1 MVPSAGLQLL
11 SPLGAP
17 SILLSQ
23 TMPEMTEKAPLKK
36 QHRKKN
42 RETHNAVERH
52 RKKKINAGINR
63 IGELIPCSP
72 ALKQS
77 KNMILDQAYKY
88 ITEMKRQNDEFL
100 LNGGNSEQAE
110 EIKKLRKQL
119 DELQKENGRYIALL
133 KANDIC
139 LYDDPTIHWKGN
151 LKNAKV
157 SVVIPNNPVQKKKG
171 ELKNANVSVVIPSDQ
186 GQKNIIVYSNGS
198 PLGGS
203 NQGAPVQGIT
213 FNISPN
219 LQKQTAN
226 VVPVQRTCNLVTPVT
241 ISGIY
246 STEIKSGAQT
256 SVSPV
261 ASSPPNSAKKT
272 LEPPT
277 SENEQDILMSTSA
290 TSSQSA
296 LQPAERQPEIQSQ
309 LQAENTPKSKN
320 RPESSQLPEKAAVSS
335 TSLASS
341 AGLDTSHAQLA
352 GAPPKENSRTRS
364 QECPVVSAAATSC
377 TSSVRLSPMDSVQSG
392 SVFKSADA
400 ISGSGASVAP
410 AVEVLKAVTEM
421 NLLPTTTLDK
431 WPFSSSSGIGTP
443 GSKSMGSLTRM
454 ASAGNTQT
462 TWTTLQLA
470 GNTVQPLN
478 HTPPSIMTALLNE
491 SATDAGTITSI
502 PNKCLATCAM
512 LNNPLPAEERTPEQH
527 PVSLPSC
534 QSLPMQPLVTKTQV
548 IAQPP
553 GSLLPVN
560 PAMQVIQMSQPVG
573 SAVAASPANQNVIIL
588 QPPNTHQCPPVLR
601 AEVPN
606 QTVSQ
611 QIVIIQTANQN
622 PFSLF
627 SSPPPSLRVP
637 VNGASSTASTNNST
651 QNAPGPH
658 MFGGKHLVH
667 ILPRPSSSTQS
678 SNSTQTVSVA
688 MSNQQLPQTI
698 SLNGQLFALKPVKS
712 CSGASDQAPMQI
724 IQPTT
729 SEDPNTNVAL
739 NTFGALA
746 NLNQSISQMAGQS
759 CLQLSISQ
767 PPSQTITSSQTT
779 PTNCV
784 LLAPTSTSSSAAEG
798 SVLTSA
804 LQPVDTPSSK
814 ASLGMSSSLG
824 SKRSNKKPSTKK
836 CLAGSSNPACRMN
849 PCKDSK
855 KLDSGNTEAAPEHSG
870 SDILLENISVNVVL
884 QNLAVS
890 QTNSRVA
897 PDDINVTNSHPKETL
912 RTEQDIES
920 TPAPDLSVVAVTRA
934 SPLESAMSGQFE
946 VAATVSKDCAS
957 PPLQTCRSE
966 PELATNSQLSES
978 KCIPTISLTSSADTQ
993 VTISWVSGT
1002 PVTNSGTTAE
1012 SIPRAEVSEICRVE
1026 QNCSIIMQATDLLE
1040 GQGLTKMLSDLS
1052 KEGEAVQKH
1061 FSVQVEHPDFRTQSA
1076 KPIIDSTDLAG
1087 KQEGLLL
1094 MNTEGENLA
1103 QSHSCSSEQEAA
1115 NSLTANR
1122 QSDSPMSTSSG
1133 SSCGF
1138 SVASMLPDSC
1148 RENVPNSS
1156 SVNTCSSC
1164 TFSEQTDIVALAARA
1179 IFDQETLAKGT
1190 AAVPGSS
1197 KTDDVVSLGRDQP
1210 FKTRSMKDTDQIEIA
1225 PSNFSTQNSVQINID
1240 RSTEKQSCSVGME
1253 MPNTALQIATP
1264 QSSNASSLSVNNLIH
1279 QSCVIRPPVSCSGLP
1294 SPSNQATVPAT
1305 VTQSIPPNSYM
1316 SRSPGQS
1323 PVLMTDYAPEQLSA
1337 LRTSTMQAPQMCDP
1351 HLKQESRK
1359 DSAKRSVQDDHLASA
1374 SKRQKHCQTTPLQ
1387 LEGIALLTQT
1397 TSDISDQ
1404 TQILATQVPPNSS
1417 NPAVSVSSQGH
1428 SDGHSRLFPTSTFV
1442 PPSLRQAE
1450 VQCNSQPSILD
1461 QPSQAGQHLQ
1471 PIQHPPAQ
1479 GMVHL
1484 HSNHPYVKQ
1493 QQQQAGQLRDRHHLY
1508 QLQHHISYSE
1518 SSIHSQAH
1526 SVHQQQRV
1534 MHQEVQMQKKRTL
1547 IQSAQSFPAESQLAL
1562 QQKHHGNDQARQKS
1576 SQPHPH
1582 HPQIQQMQQHFA
1594 SSQPEKSCENPA
1606 ASRAHHG
1613 RPQSHLNQDVLHQ
1626 QPPDVSNRQPG
1637 SGVSSE
1643 HVTGHSQMQRLMT
1656 SRALE
1661 QQMVSQPSIVTRPS
1675 EMTPHRQ
1682 ERNRVSSYSAEALI
1696 GKSPPNSEQRLGISV
1711 QSSRISDQLEMRNY
1725 LDMSR
1730 NKGLVIHNMQGRMSV
1745 DHSVGSDVQKL
1756 AECQTFKTNGPNQQ
1770 PTGNF
1775 DVQASRNSEIG
1786 NLMPSLRG
1794 MQAQTFR
1801 IAHHAGPSIDRPKRM
1816 PYQPVQGISTGNPLP
1831 PPRDNENTC
1840 HQGFMQSLLAPH
1852 LGDQA
1857 SGSQRSISEHQRNP
1871 QCGPSSIVEYNCS
1884 PARESIHIRRDGDG
1898 QNRESCDMSLGA
1910 LNNRN
1915 NSLNIPFSSS
1925 SSGDIQ
1931 CRNTSPNISIQ
1942 KSNSMRMTES
1952 HGTKSHMNTPV
1963 SSNVHGIVRP
1973 GLPHPPVSH
1982 GNADQVPPSVRQPN
1996 SSVTQRSRHPLQDNG
2011 SSKIRQTER
2020 SRSGNQRHGNA
2031 FDPSLP
2037 HLPLPASGSMI
2048 LGRQQPTLEKRSGI
2062 MRFMPDGPQMAN
2074 DNAAPDQHS
2083 LSQNFGFPFI
2093 PEGGMNP
2100 PINANTSFI
2109 PPVTQSSA
2117 TRTPALIPVDPQ
2129 NTLPSFYPPYSPA
2142 HPTLSND
2149 ISIPYFSNQMF
2160 PNPST
2165 EKPNGGSLNNRFG
2178 SILSPPRPV
2187 GFAQPSFPLLTDMP
2201 PMHMANSSHL
2211 SNFNLT
2217 SLFPEIATALPPD
2230 GSAISPLLSIA
2241 NTSASDSSKQSSNR
2255 PAHNISH
2262 ILGHDCSSA
2271 V

>member
-1 MVPSAGLQLL
+1 MNS
-11 SPLGAP
+11 
-17 SILLSQ
+17 
-23 TMPEMTEKAPLKK
+23 
-36 QHRKKN
+36 
-42 RETHNAVERH
+42 
-52 RKKKINAGINR
+52 GI
-63 IGELIPCSP
+63 I
-72 ALKQS
+72 
-77 KNMILDQAYKY
+77 
-88 ITEMKRQNDEFL
+88 FL
-100 LNGGNSEQAE
+100 FVCFVAE

-171 ELKNANVSVVIPSDQ
+171 DLKNTNVSVVIPSDQ

-198 PLGGS
+198 HLGGS

-213 FNISPN
+213 FNISQN

-246 STEIKSGAQT
+246 STEVKSGVQT

-261 ASSPPNSAKKT
+261 ASGPPNPAKKN
-272 LEPPT
+272 LEHPT
-277 SENEQDILMSTSA
+277 SENEQGILTSPSA
-290 TSSQSA
+290 ASSQSA
-296 LQPAERQPEIQSQ
+296 FQLAEMPPELQSSP
-309 LQAENTPKSKN
+309 QAENTPKSKN
-320 RPESSQLPEKAAVSS
+320 RQECSQLLENICESS

-341 AGLDTSHAQLA
+341 VDADPSHAQLA
-352 GAPPKENSRTRS
+352 TAPPKEDSRTRS
-364 QECPVVSAAATSC
+364 QERPVVSAADTSC
-377 TSSVRLSPMDSVQSG
+377 TPPVRLSLVDSVPSG
-392 SVFKSADA
+392 SVFKSTDV
-400 ISGSGASVAP
+400 ITGSGTSATP

-421 NLLPTTTLDK
+421 SLLPTTTLDK

-443 GSKSMGSLTRM
+443 GAKGMGGLTRI

-478 HTPPSIMTALLNE
+478 HPPPGVMTALLNE
-491 SATDAGTITSI
+491 SANDTGTMTSI
-502 PNKCLATCAM
+502 PNQCLATRAT

-553 GSLLPVN
+553 GSLLPLN
-560 PAMQVIQMSQPVG
+560 PPMQVIQMSQPVA
-573 SAVAASPANQNVIIL
+573 SAVTASPANQNVIIL
-588 QPPNTHQCPPVLR
+588 QPPNTHHCPPVLR
-601 AEVPN
+601 AEVPS

-627 SSPPPSLRVP
+627 SAPPPSVRVP
-637 VNGASSTASTNNST
+637 VNGASSTASTNSST
-651 QNAPGPH
+651 QNMSAPH

-667 ILPRPSSSTQS
+667 ILPRPPSSTQS
-678 SNSTQTVSVA
+678 SSSTQTLSVA
-688 MSNQQLPQTI
+688 VSNQQLPQTI

-759 CLQLSISQ
+759 CLQLPANQ
-767 PPSQTITSSQTT
+767 PTNQNIASSQTT

-784 LLAPTSTSSSAAEG
+784 LLASPSTSSSAAE
-798 SVLTSA
+798 STVVTSA
-804 LQPVDTPSSK
+804 LHPVDTPSSK
-814 ASLGMSSSLG
+814 ASLGVSSGLG

-836 CLAGSSNPACRMN
+836 CLVGTGNLACRIN
-849 PCKDSK
+849 ACKDSK
-855 KLDSGNTEAAPEHSG
+855 KPDSGNTESAPENSG
-870 SDILLENISVNVVL
+870 SDILLENMSVNVVL
-884 QNLAVS
+884 QDLAIS
-890 QTNSRVA
+890 QTNHRVTPDDVNA
-897 PDDINVTNSHPKETL
+897 PDSHPKETL
-912 RTEQDIES
+912 RTEQDAES
-920 TPAPDLSVVAVTRA
+920 TPINDLNAVAVTRS

-946 VAATVSKDCAS
+946 VAASVSKDSAS
-957 PPLQTCRSE
+957 PPLQACRPE
-966 PELATNSQLSES
+966 TELASNSQLSDP
-978 KCIPTISLTSSADTQ
+978 KCIPPTSLTSSSDTQ
-993 VTISWVSGT
+993 VTISWISGT
-1002 PVTNSGTTAE
+1002 SVANSGATAE
-1012 SIPRAEVSEICRVE
+1012 SIPRSEVSEICRVE

-1040 GQGLTKMLSDLS
+1040 GQGLTKMLSDFS

-1061 FSVQVEHPDFRTQSA
+1061 YSVQLEHASFRTQSA
-1076 KPIIDSTDLAG
+1076 KSIIDSNDLAG

-1103 QSHSCSSEQEAA
+1103 QSHSCSSEQETT
-1115 NSLTANR
+1115 NSSLTANR

-1148 RENVPNSS
+1148 RENVPNNS

-1164 TFSEQTDIVALAARA
+1164 TFSEPTDIVALAARA
-1179 IFDQETLAKGT
+1179 IFDQETLTKGPM
-1190 AAVPGSS
+1190 AVAGSS
-1197 KTDDVVSLGRDQP
+1197 ASKADDVASLGREQP
-1210 FKTRSMKDTDQIEIA
+1210 FKAHSVKDTDPMEIA

-1240 RSTEKQSCSVGME
+1240 RSVEKQSCSVGIE
-1253 MPNTALQIATP
+1253 MPSATLQIPAP
-1264 QSSNASSLSVNNLIH
+1264 QSSTTSSLSVNNLIH
-1279 QSCVIRPPVSCSGLP
+1279 QSCVIHPPVSCSGLP
-1294 SPSNQATVPAT
+1294 SPSDQASIPAAVTPSVPA
-1305 VTQSIPPNSYM
+1305 NSYM
-1316 SRSPGQS
+1316 NRSPGPS
-1323 PVLMTDYAPEQLSA
+1323 PVLMTDYASEQLSA

-1359 DSAKRSVQDDHLASA
+1359 NSAKRSVQDNHLVSA
-1374 SKRQKHCQTTPLQ
+1374 SKRQKHCQAAPLQ
-1387 LEGIALLTQT
+1387 LEGIALLNQT
-1397 TSDISDQ
+1397 ANDISDQ
-1404 TQILATQVPPNSS
+1404 TQILVTQVPPNSS

-1428 SDGHSRLFPTSTFV
+1428 SDGHSRLFPTSNFV
-1442 PPSLRQAE
+1442 PPALRQAE

-1461 QPSQAGQHLQ
+1461 QPGQAGQHLQ
-1471 PIQHPPAQ
+1471 PIQHAPAQ

-1484 HSNHPYVKQ
+1484 HGNHLYMKQ

-1508 QLQHHISYSE
+1508 QLQHHISYAE
-1518 SSIHSQAH
+1518 SPIHSQALN
-1526 SVHQQQRV
+1526 VHQQQRA
-1534 MHQEVQMQKKRTL
+1534 MHQEVQMQKKRPL
-1547 IQSAQSFPAESQLAL
+1547 IQTAQSFPAESQLAL

-1582 HPQIQQMQQHFA
+1582 HPQMQQMQQHFA

-1606 ASRAHHG
+1606 TSRAHHS

-1626 QPPDVSNRQPG
+1626 QAPDVGNRQPG

-1656 SRALE
+1656 SRSLE

-1696 GKSPPNSEQRLGISV
+1696 GKSPSNSEQRLGISI

-1725 LDMSR
+1725 LDVSR

-1745 DHSVGSDVQKL
+1745 DHTAGSDVQKL
-1756 AECQTFKTNGPNQQ
+1756 AECQTFKTNSTNQQ

-1786 NLMPSLRG
+1786 NLMPSVRG

-1831 PPRDNENTC
+1831 PSRDNENTC

-1852 LGDQA
+1852 IGDQA

-1871 QCGPSSIVEYNCS
+1871 QCGASSIVEYNCS
-1884 PARESIHIRRDGDG
+1884 PARENIHIRRDGDG

-1931 CRNTSPNISIQ
+1931 CRNTSPNISLQ
-1942 KSNSMRMTES
+1942 KSNAMRMTES
-1952 HGTKSHMNTPV
+1952 HGTKSHMNAPV

-1973 GLPHPPVSH
+1973 ALPHTAVSR
-1982 GNADQVPPSVRQPN
+1982 GNSDQVPPSVRQPN
-1996 SSVTQRSRHPLQDNG
+1996 SSVAQRSRHPLQDNG
-2011 SSKIRQTER
+2011 GSKIRQPER
-2020 SRSGNQRHGNA
+2020 NRSGNQRHGNA

-2037 HLPLPASGSMI
+2037 HLPLSASGSMI
-2048 LGRQQPTLEKRSGI
+2048 LGRQQPALDKRSGI

-2241 NTSASDSSKQSSNR
+2241 NPSASDSSKQSSNR